1 MTPAPTE
8 TPSPIPTTP
17 STDAHQPPDRFGAH
31 TRLLTTTKKRRL
43 LLPLTPL
50 AHAPPARQPRP
61 PHPAPQ
67 PPHLK
72 PRSFFLSVRISY
84 PSDAIRSVSQRNL
97 SDRRGASCVTRD
109 LEVETS

>member
-72 PRSFFLSVRISY
+72 PRSFFLSVGTRAIS
-84 PSDAIRSVSQRNL
+84 PAAGCS
-97 SDRRGASCVTRD
+97 RRDPPTLVHATA
-109 LEVETS
+109 